1 MKISEVLGSVS
12 ETVSTIKKDEKI
24 AKAGR
29 LMWAGVGL
37 YSANMFI
44 KHTRQLGRLEA
55 SKVFVEGVEEM
66 LDEMEESGE

>member
-1 MKISEVLGSVS
+1 MKISEVVGSAS
-12 ETVSTIKKDEKI
+12 EIMSTIKKDEKI

-29 LMWAGVGL
+29 LMWLGIGL
-37 YSANMFI
+37 YSADKVI
-44 KHTRQLGRLEA
+44 KHTRQLGRMDA